1 MAKCRALC
9 IRRRA
14 APSIPGARSRSRI
27 AERCGRSSS
36 ATRTPPRK
44 VSPPRQ
50 RKGRQAGEMRKPS
63 LAVSVYLGLKQEI
76 FDFRLL
82 PGDRFTESEIAQR
95 LNVSRTPVRE
105 ALYRLEREGYL
116 QVQFRSG
123 WSVRELDF
131 RQFDEL
137 YDLRIAL
144 ESACV
149 RILCDRDQRPD
160 LQELKS
166 VWLVTPKRW
175 LRDGER
181 VCALDEAFHGT
192 LVAATGN
199 REIMRCH
206 QEVTERI
213 RLLRRLDFTEPSRIS
228 ATYQEH
234 GQVLRAVLRGSADR
248 AVGLLRRH
256 IETSKAEVRKISL
269 HKLYSARR
277 R

>member
-1 MAKCRALC
+1 MNQTATRAPAKKAG
-9 IRRRA
+9 A
-14 APSIPGARSRSRI
+14 APRRKPVA
-27 AERCGRSSS
+27 AD
-36 ATRTPPRK
+36 AT
-44 VSPPRQ
+44 
-50 RKGRQAGEMRKPS
+50 RKPS
-63 LAVSVYLGLKQEI
+63 LAASVYQGIKREI

-82 PGDRFTESEIAQR
+82 PGDRFTESEIAAR
-95 LNVSRTPVRE
+95 LHVSRTPVRE

-144 ESACV
+144 ETACV
-149 RILCDRDQRPD
+149 QNLCSRDEQPD
-160 LQELKS
+160 LGELKS
-166 VWLVTPKRW
+166 AWLVEPGRRQ
-175 LRDGER
+175 RDGER
-181 VCALDEAFHGT
+181 VCALDEGFHGA

-199 REIMRCH
+199 REMMRCH

-213 RLLRRLDFTEPSRIS
+213 RLLRRLDFTEPERIS
-228 ATYQEH
+228 ATYEEH
-234 GQVLRAVLRGSADR
+234 AQILRAILRGNAER
-248 AVGLLRRH
+248 AVALLRKH

>member
-1 MAKCRALC
+1 LNH
-9 IRRRA
+9 A
-14 APSIPGARSRSRI
+14 AS
-27 AERCGRSSS
+27 
-36 ATRTPPRK
+36 RTPARK
-44 VSPPRQ
+44 SAPVRRKALSPDE
-50 RKGRQAGEMRKPS
+50 ARKPS
-63 LAVSVYLGLKQEI
+63 LAASVYLGIKQQI

-82 PGDRFTESEIAQR
+82 PGDRFTENEIAER
-95 LNVSRTPVRE
+95 LHVSRTPVRE
-105 ALYRLEREGYL
+105 ALFRLQREGYL

-123 WSVRELDF
+123 WSVRDLDF

-149 RILCDRDQRPD
+149 QILCERDEQPD
-160 LQELKS
+160 LEELKS
-166 VWLVTPKRW
+166 VWLVAPPRRQ
-175 LRDGER
+175 RDGER

-199 REIMRCH
+199 REMMRCH

-213 RLLRRLDFTEPSRIS
+213 RLLRRLDFTEAGRIT
-228 ATYQEH
+228 ATYEEH
-234 GQVLRAVLRGSADR
+234 AQILRAVLRANAAR
-248 AVGLLRRH
+248 ALALLRKH

>member
-1 MAKCRALC
+1 LNQTQ
-9 IRRRA
+9 
-14 APSIPGARSRSRI
+14 
-27 AERCGRSSS
+27 
-36 ATRTPPRK
+36 TRTPPRK
-44 VSPPRQ
+44 AAPVR
-50 RKGRQAGEMRKPS
+50 RKGMEGDETRKPS
-63 LAVSVYLGLKQEI
+63 LAASVYLGLKQEI

-82 PGDRFTESEIAQR
+82 PGDRFTESEIAAR

-116 QVQFRSG
+116 KVQFRSG

-131 RQFDEL
+131 RQFDDL

-144 ESACV
+144 ETACV
-149 RILCDRDQRPD
+149 RILCDRDERPD
-160 LQELKS
+160 LEELKS
-166 VWLVTPKRW
+166 VWLVAPARR

-199 REIMRCH
+199 REMTRCH

-213 RLLRRLDFTEPSRIS
+213 RLLRRLDFTEPSRIA
-228 ATYQEH
+228 ATYAEH
-234 GQVLRAVLRGSADR
+234 AQVLRAVMRGSADR
-248 AVGLLRRH
+248 AVALLRRH
-256 IETSKAEVRKISL
+256 IETSKVEVRKISL

>member
-1 MAKCRALC
+1 MNRTAIRAPAKKTDAG
-9 IRRRA
+9 RRRKA
-14 APSIPGARSRSRI
+14 AARD
-27 AERCGRSSS
+27 EE
-36 ATRTPPRK
+36 
-44 VSPPRQ
+44 
-50 RKGRQAGEMRKPS
+50 RKGS
-63 LAVSVYLGLKQEI
+63 LADSVYLGIKQDI

-82 PGDRFTESEIAQR
+82 PGDRFTESEIAAR
-95 LNVSRTPVRE
+95 LHVSRTPVRE
-105 ALYRLEREGYL
+105 ALYRLEREAYV

-131 RQFDEL
+131 RQFDDL

-144 ESACV
+144 ETACV
-149 RILCDRDQRPD
+149 RTLCEHTDSPGI
-160 LQELKS
+160 EGLKS
-166 VWLVTPKRW
+166 IWLVTPNRR
-175 LRDGER
+175 LRDGEQ

-199 REIMRCH
+199 REMARCH

-213 RLLRRLDFTEPSRIS
+213 RLLRRLDFTEPSRIT
-228 ATYQEH
+228 ATYEEH
-234 GQVLRAVLRGSADR
+234 AQILRAVLKASADR
-248 AVGLLRRH
+248 AIALLRKH

>member
-1 MAKCRALC
+1 MNQT
-9 IRRRA
+9 
-14 APSIPGARSRSRI
+14 
-27 AERCGRSSS
+27 
-36 ATRTPPRK
+36 ATRTPPVRRK
-44 VSPPRQ
+44 ATQ
-50 RKGRQAGEMRKPS
+50 GDETRKPS
-63 LAVSVYLGLKQEI
+63 LAASAYLGLKQEI

-149 RILCDRDQRPD
+149 RILCDRDERPD
-160 LQELKS
+160 LEVLKS
-166 VWLVTPKRW
+166 VWLVAPKRR

-213 RLLRRLDFTEPSRIS
+213 RLLRRLDFTEPSRIT

-234 GQVLRAVLRGSADR
+234 AQVLRAVLRGSAER

-269 HKLYSARR
+269 HKLYSSRR

>member
-1 MAKCRALC
+1 LNRTANRAPAKKADAA
-9 IRRRA
+9 RRRKVV
-14 APSIPGARSRSRI
+14 APDEARR
-27 AERCGRSSS
+27 
-36 ATRTPPRK
+36 
-44 VSPPRQ
+44 
-50 RKGRQAGEMRKPS
+50 PS
-63 LAVSVYLGLKQEI
+63 LADSVYLGIKQNI

-82 PGDRFTESEIAQR
+82 PGDRFTENEIATR
-95 LNVSRTPVRE
+95 LHVSRTPVRE

-131 RQFDEL
+131 RQFDDL

-144 ESACV
+144 ETACV
-149 RILCDRDQRPD
+149 KTLCDRTDAPG
-160 LQELKS
+160 LNELKAI
-166 VWLVTPKRW
+166 WLVAPKQR
-175 LRDGER
+175 LRDGEQ

-199 REIMRCH
+199 REMARCH

-213 RLLRRLDFTEPSRIS
+213 RLLRRLDFTEEGRIT
-228 ATYQEH
+228 ATYDEH
-234 GQVLRAVLRGSADR
+234 AQILRAILQQRADR
-248 AVGLLRRH
+248 AIDLLRKH

>member
-1 MAKCRALC
+1 
-9 IRRRA
+9 
-14 APSIPGARSRSRI
+14 
-27 AERCGRSSS
+27 
-36 ATRTPPRK
+36 
-44 VSPPRQ
+44 
-50 RKGRQAGEMRKPS
+50 MRKPS
-63 LAVSVYLGLKQEI
+63 LAAAVYLGLKQEI

-131 RQFDEL
+131 HQFDEL

-166 VWLVTPKRW
+166 VWLVTPKRR

-213 RLLRRLDFTEPSRIS
+213 HLLRRLDFTEPSRIT

-234 GQVLRAVLRGSADR
+234 AQVLRAVLRGSADR

>member
-1 MAKCRALC
+1 MNRTTNLAPARKTGAV
-9 IRRRA
+9 RRRTAA
-14 APSIPGARSRSRI
+14 APAGA
-27 AERCGRSSS
+27 
-36 ATRTPPRK
+36 
-44 VSPPRQ
+44 
-50 RKGRQAGEMRKPS
+50 RKPS
-63 LAVSVYLGLKQEI
+63 LADSVYLGIKQNI

-82 PGDRFTESEIAQR
+82 PGDRFTENEIAAR
-95 LNVSRTPVRE
+95 LHVSRTPVRE

-131 RQFDEL
+131 RQFDDL

-144 ESACV
+144 ETACV
-149 RILCDRDQRPD
+149 RTLCDRPERPSLD
-160 LQELKS
+160 ELKLI
-166 VWLVTPKRW
+166 WLVAPKRR
-175 LRDGER
+175 LRDGEQ

-199 REIMRCH
+199 REMARCH

-213 RLLRRLDFTEPSRIS
+213 RLLRRLDFTEEGRIT
-228 ATYQEH
+228 ATYEEH
-234 GQVLRAVLRGSADR
+234 AQILRAVLQQRGDR
-248 AVGLLRRH
+248 AVQLLRNH
-256 IETSKAEVRKISL
+256 IETSKAEVKKISL